1 MDQKI
6 KNEVFLLPSDVQ
18 YDINTWIIEG
28 HKPAKI
34 DELLHNK
41 WESKIGTFP
50 SKSQLYKYIAWFKN
64 SEEGKKIKQ
73 EFEVSITDE
82 ESLEMLKKLKN
93 DTISIGDKKK
103 ILQLLIHKSMLR
115 IKKIEA
121 IQDQSLVPAMEN
133 CLIKH
138 QSEIREFIELLAELD
153 KEMAPE
159 KEVIVNIIDTRLL
172 PIIHAF
178 YRVVQTVVP
187 EKLETIKVRLKE
199 ELQKIFSSD
208 RNSIIE
214 QKLLEND
221 NVKKD

>member
-18 YDINTWIIEG
+18 FDINTWIIEG
-28 HKPAKI
+28 NKPAKI
-34 DELLHNK
+34 EELLHEK
-41 WESKIGTFP
+41 WDSKIGTFP
-50 SKSQLYKYIAWFKN
+50 SRSQLAKYIAWFKN

-73 EFEVSITDE
+73 EFEVSTTDT
-82 ESLEMLKKLKN
+82 ESVEMLKKLKN
-93 DTISIGDKKK
+93 DNISIEDKKK
-103 ILQLLIHKSMLR
+103 ILQLLIHKSMIR
-115 IKKIEA
+115 IKKIED

-138 QSEIREFIELLAELD
+138 QSEIKGFIELLAELD

-187 EKLETIKVRLKE
+187 EKLDVIKARLKD

-208 RNSIIE
+208 RNSNIE
-214 QKLLEND
+214 QKLLENGD
-221 NVKKD
+221 DKKN